1 VTISGSKI
9 YALEGKADLIRNE
22 SWKGQLY
29 RPINSKK
36 EIVTLRLVPYY
47 AWGNRGKGDMSVW
60 LPVSK

>member
-1 VTISGSKI
+1 MISDSKI
-9 YALEGKADLIRNE
+9 GALEGKVELIANE

-29 RPINSKK
+29 RPINTKK
-36 EIVTLRLVPYY
+36 ETVTLQLVPYY